1 LAVIKKRNQDA
12 WICSYSAYLTRE
24 VFDKY
29 FGKSFANP
37 KVTNKQLK
45 LLWLGAGKE
54 DFLYKPAIAFMDF

>member
-1 LAVIKKRNQDA
+1 
-12 WICSYSAYLTRE
+12 